1 MPYLIIIALIGA
13 IIGLYYQ
20 NEKLKNKNQQIVR
33 LNAERKQQNEQI
45 EEELGRL
52 RNSYKEKRQ
61 ELNSIQDDID
71 KQNKLL
77 CSLTE
82 SAEALRE
89 NAEKQAEQSY
99 DSKMKELEVKYEER
113 EGALSAE
120 YQSKLNKINE
130 EIARETQKLQ
140 DLEAKQLAYIQAQ
153 QRQEEIDSNSDY
165 YRLAI
170 DELELNDV
178 TLLREL
184 QPRFLKKESIDKLI
198 WEVYYKPAFDALV
211 GRLFTGASKI
221 CGIYR
226 ITDQTTGQSY
236 IGQSVDCKERW
247 RQHIKTGLTYGK
259 ATNKLY
265 QAMKKSGLNNFTF
278 EILEEVPRDKLNER
292 EIYWINLYK
301 TKDIGLNKTA
311 GGS

>member
-1 MPYLIIIALIGA
+1 MPYVVIIILIS
-13 IIGLYYQ
+13 IVIWLYIQ
-20 NEKLKNKNQQIVR
+20 NHNLKNKNQQTIR
-33 LNAERKQQNEQI
+33 LNTEQQQQNKQI

-52 RNSYKEKRQ
+52 RNDYKEKRQ

-71 KQNKLL
+71 KQNGILR
-77 CSLTE
+77 SLVE
-82 SAEALRE
+82 SSKNMRKDAED
-89 NAEKQAEQSY
+89 SY
-99 DSKMKELEVKYEER
+99 FSKVRELEARYKQR
-113 EGALSAE
+113 DIALSAD
-120 YQSKLNKINE
+120 YQAKLDKVNE
-130 EIARETQKLQ
+130 DIARETQKLQ
-140 DLEAKQLAYIQAQ
+140 DLEAKQFAYIQAK
-153 QRQEEIDSNSDY
+153 QREGEIESNSDY

-178 TLLREL
+178 ALLREL

-198 WEVYYKPAFDALV
+198 WEVYYKPAYDALV
-211 GRLFTGASKI
+211 GRQFTGASKI
-221 CGIYR
+221 CGIYK
-226 ITDQTTGQSY
+226 ITDQITRQSY

-278 EILEEVPRDKLNER
+278 EILEEVSRDKLNER
-292 EIYWINLYK
+292 EVYWIDFYK
-301 TKDIGLNKTA
+301 TKEIGLNKTA